1 MSLKNAALLA
11 LIGITLLTLL
21 VVANFVTTLSG
32 VMRDLIPAMALVP
45 SVVYVFASLGAWVFF
60 FVFYRTQS

>member
-11 LIGITLLTLL
+11 LMGIALLTLL

-32 VMRDLIPAMALVP
+32 VMRDLIPTMVLVP
-45 SVVYVFASLGAWVFF
+45 SVVHVFASLGALVFF
-60 FVFYRTQS
+60 FVFYRAQS